1 MDDPAGKVEFKA
13 EHSFIV
19 RLVYLPGKLN
29 HIADALSRNQLS
41 LCPLR
46 PTHSQLQCLLSWQN
60 PKLASNGAA
69 PQQST
74 GHIHFQ
80 HLPDGD
86 QKVLG
91 FPQHTRSKTT
101 PRYNMLYVNNMN
113 TILQPRTIQV
123 YIAAVSY
130 LHHTHGYT
138 SPASNNPVI
147 KLLIQGIEHS
157 MPAAHLKPHQ
167 PITKKMTYCYDM
179 SLNTANGFPLF
190 ATVIEANYISKNE
203 DKTAVDNLTDE
214 DVRAIQNLTK
224 DERALEKETLSF
236 SNVLSLLPLLQE
248 ASTRLR
254 LGTNVLLCGN
264 HIQKIAPR
272 PVFTMG
278 QGASAVCVSSMS
290 LTKRT
295 HDADAV
301 PSSSF
306 GEPSSPPRSVSSR
319 AGAVW
324 GRGRSRSDA
333 PPPGDREKELMR
345 TLEKE
350 YLKALHTPYLGI
362 RTSNGSSHLAF
373 LEEKQAGPG
382 YVVTRLW
389 SGKHKVRGDINVL
402 LCGDPG
408 TAKSQYL
415 NYVEKVAPRPVFT
428 TGQGASAVG
437 LTAYV
442 QRSPVTKEWTLEAG
456 ALVLADK
463 GVCLIDEFDKMN
475 DQDRTSIHEAMEQ
488 QSISISKAGMVTSL
502 QARCSII

>member
-1 MDDPAGKVEFKA
+1 MKA

-101 PRYNMLYVNNMN
+101 PRYKMLYVNNMN

-224 DERALEKETLSF
+224 DESIGERDPFFFECALFVAITTGGKHKVEVGHECA
-236 SNVLSLLPLLQE
+236 SLWEPHTEDSPE
-248 ASTRLR
+248 ARVHH
-254 LGTNVLLCGN
+254 GTGGVG
-264 HIQKIAPR
+264 R
-272 PVFTMG
+272 
-278 QGASAVCVSSMS
+278 VCLIDEFDKV
-290 LTKRT
+290 
-295 HDADAV
+295 
-301 PSSSF
+301 
-306 GEPSSPPRSVSSR
+306 
-319 AGAVW
+319 GAVW

-415 NYVEKVAPRPVFT
+415 KYVEKVAPRPVFT